1 MNYIK
6 FRPSALHLLLFGLL
20 AFTVSCDNLE
30 LPEEGSLPDETP
42 PEAAFS
48 ANVNESDFLQY
59 DFSNESISAT
69 DYAWDF
75 GDGNTS
81 TDRDPVHVYE
91 AVGTYTVTLTAS
103 DKLNASDQTTRE
115 IVVEEPVS
123 AFVPEIMN
131 PGFDIE
137 GDDSYRDG
145 WRNGDLGGVIQ
156 ITSSPVFEGE
166 KAAKL
171 PSAGDRIGYQSF
183 SVEPNT
189 TYTLGFHYTLKT
201 DNPGTINVSILA
213 GEVFDT
219 DDIAGATI
227 ASFTGDDQTSAST
240 FTPGTIEFDSGD
252 NSTVSIYFTNVGVE
266 ARIDSFT
273 IEVN

>member
-1 MNYIK
+1 MFQIN
-6 FRPSALHLLLFGLL
+6 FRQTFLLLGMLVFV
-20 AFTVSCDNLE
+20 ASCDTLE
-30 LPEEGSLPDETP
+30 LPEAGSIPDETP
-42 PEAAFS
+42 PKAAFS
-48 ANVNESDFLQY
+48 ASASESDFLQY
-59 DFSNESISAT
+59 NFSNESISAT
-69 DYAWDF
+69 DFAWDF

-91 AVGTYTVTLTAS
+91 EVGTYTVTLTAS
-103 DKLNASDQTTRE
+103 DKLNASDQITRD
-115 IVVEEPVS
+115 IVVEEPMS

-156 ITSSPVFEGE
+156 ITSSPVYEGE

-171 PSAGDRIGYQSF
+171 PSAGDRIGYQAI

-189 TYTLGFHYTLKT
+189 NYTISFYYTLKT
-201 DNPGTINVSILA
+201 DPAGSITVSVLA
-213 GEVFDT
+213 GEVSNP

-227 ASFTGDDQTSAST
+227 ASFTGEDQTSAST
-240 FTPGTIEFDSGD
+240 FTLGSIDFNSGD
-252 NSTVSIYFTNVGVE
+252 NSTVSIYFTNTAVE
-266 ARIDSFT
+266 ARIDSFA
-273 IEVN
+273 IDVS